1 MQALLPE
8 AVQRP
13 TNARGR
19 RTRAALL
26 AAARALLEEHGFS
39 LLSMAAVAER
49 AGVTRRAVYLHFRSR
64 SDLVG
69 ALFEYVAEVEGLAD
83 SLNYVRSAPDAV
95 AALDL
100 WARHEASYHVR
111 ILGVARALEH
121 VGREDPDA
129 AAWRERIAAHQL
141 LDCRLLA
148 ERLSDEQRLG
158 PPWTIDSATDMLWA
172 LISTEPLDRLVTDR
186 HWQPDQYAERFA
198 NLLRRT
204 FVAGD
209 VWITKGTGCPGR
221 VPG

>member
-1 MQALLPE
+1 MCRSMQALLPE

-39 LLSMAAVAER
+39 MLTMADVAER

-69 ALFEYVAEVEGLAD
+69 ALFEYVAETEGLAD
-83 SLNYVRSAPDAV
+83 SLQRVRTAPDALS
-95 AALDL
+95 ALDE

-129 AAWRERIAAHQL
+129 ASWRERIAAHQL
-141 LDCRLLA
+141 VDCRLLA
-148 ERLSDEQRLG
+148 QRLDDEQRLA
-158 PPWTIDSATDMLWA
+158 PPWTVDSAADMLWA
-172 LISTEPLDRLVTDR
+172 LISTEPLDRLVSDR

-198 NLLRRT
+198 DLLRRT
-204 FVAGD
+204 FVA
-209 VWITKGTGCPGR
+209 R
-221 VPG
+221 